1 MFFIFSSV
9 SFVLMMTLK
18 SKHDDEGVKMNIF
31 SKVILTATVIAGST
45 LALAN
50 TPVNQQAVA
59 SHAVNQTALVSAK
72 VTVKQASALKDNS
85 RVQLTGHVVKAL
97 GDEKYQ
103 FRDSTGTITVDIDD
117 ELWQGKALSATAVVT
132 LLGEVDIDYKP
143 TKRVEIDV
151 EAVKF

>member
-1 MFFIFSSV
+1 
-9 SFVLMMTLK
+9 
-18 SKHDDEGVKMNIF
+18 MNIF
-31 SKVILTATVIAGST
+31 SKAILTATIIAGST

-59 SHAVNQTALVSAK
+59 SQAVNHTALNSEK
-72 VTVKQASALKDNS
+72 VTVKQAMNLKDDS
-85 RVQLTGHVVKAL
+85 RVQLTGHIVKAI

-117 ELWQGKALSATAVVT
+117 DLWHGKALSATTVVT
-132 LLGEVDIDYKP
+132 LLGEVDVDDKP

-151 EAVKF
+151 EKVQF

>member
-1 MFFIFSSV
+1 
-9 SFVLMMTLK
+9 
-18 SKHDDEGVKMNIF
+18 MNIF
-31 SKVILTATVIAGST
+31 SKAILTATIIAGST

-59 SHAVNQTALVSAK
+59 SQAVNHTALNSEK
-72 VTVKQASALKDNS
+72 VTVKQAMNLKDDS
-85 RVQLTGHVVKAL
+85 RVQLTGHIVKVI

-117 ELWQGKALSATAVVT
+117 DLWHGKALSATTVVT
-132 LLGEVDIDYKP
+132 LLGEVDVDDKP

-151 EAVKF
+151 EKVQF

>member
-1 MFFIFSSV
+1 
-9 SFVLMMTLK
+9 
-18 SKHDDEGVKMNIF
+18 MNIF
-31 SKVILTATVIAGST
+31 SKAILTPTIIAGST

-59 SHAVNQTALVSAK
+59 SQAVNHTALNSEK
-72 VTVKQASALKDNS
+72 VTVKQAMNLKDDS
-85 RVQLTGHVVKAL
+85 RVQLTGHIVKAI

-117 ELWQGKALSATAVVT
+117 DLWHGKALSATTVVT
-132 LLGEVDIDYKP
+132 LLGEVDVDDKP

-151 EAVKF
+151 EKVQF

>member
-1 MFFIFSSV
+1 
-9 SFVLMMTLK
+9 
-18 SKHDDEGVKMNIF
+18 MNIF
-31 SKVILTATVIAGST
+31 SKAILTATIIAGST

-59 SHAVNQTALVSAK
+59 SQAVNHTALNSEK
-72 VTVKQASALKDNS
+72 VTVKQAMNLKDDS
-85 RVQLTGHVVKAL
+85 RVQLTGHIVKAS

-117 ELWQGKALSATAVVT
+117 DLWHGKALSATTVVT
-132 LLGEVDIDYKP
+132 LLGEVDVDDKP

-151 EAVKF
+151 EKVQF

>member
-1 MFFIFSSV
+1 
-9 SFVLMMTLK
+9 
-18 SKHDDEGVKMNIF
+18 MNLF
-31 SKVILTATVIAGST
+31 SKVILTVTMVVGST

-59 SHAVNQTALVSAK
+59 SQAINQSALTSAK
-72 VTVKQASALKDNS
+72 VTVKQALALKDDS
-85 RVQLTGHVVKAL
+85 RVQLKGHIVKAI

-117 ELWQGKALSATAVVT
+117 DLWHGKALSATTVVT
-132 LLGEVDIDYKP
+132 LLGEVDVDYKP

>member
-1 MFFIFSSV
+1 
-9 SFVLMMTLK
+9 
-18 SKHDDEGVKMNIF
+18 MNIF
-31 SKVILTATVIAGST
+31 SKAILTATIIAGST

-59 SHAVNQTALVSAK
+59 SQAVNHTALNSGK
-72 VTVKQASALKDNS
+72 VTVKQAMNLKDDS
-85 RVQLTGHVVKAL
+85 RVQLTGHIVKAI

-117 ELWQGKALSATAVVT
+117 DLWHGKALSATTVVT
-132 LLGEVDIDYKP
+132 LLGEVDVDDKP

-151 EAVKF
+151 EKVQF